1 MYQSDGRSC
10 TRRRSCALGE
20 STFSRRSLGD
30 PFHFEVDSASPK
42 MRSAARSRDFI
53 LSFGPDSLGLAR
65 PLSDR
70 IIKMK
75 KKGRERGRERE
86 RRVK

>member
-1 MYQSDGRSC
+1 M
-10 TRRRSCALGE
+10 
-20 STFSRRSLGD
+20 
-30 PFHFEVDSASPK
+30 K
-42 MRSAARSRDFI
+42 MSKKRW
-53 LSFGPDSLGLAR
+53 LAR

-86 RRVK
+86 RRGKEERKKKKRKGDYEN